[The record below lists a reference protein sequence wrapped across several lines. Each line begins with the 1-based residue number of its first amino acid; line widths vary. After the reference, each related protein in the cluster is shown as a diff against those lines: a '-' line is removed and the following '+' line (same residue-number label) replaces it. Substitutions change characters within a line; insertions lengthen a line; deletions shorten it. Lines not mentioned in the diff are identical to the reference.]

1 MLWWFQNLVGMLVA
15 VVFPFVVGA
24 DRAHDQVAEA
34 GAQSRVILEAVVLVV
49 SAVRGIHRG
58 SVFVL
63 VGHQVGGDGILAHF
77 I

>member
-1 MLWWFQNLVGMLVA
+1 
-15 VVFPFVVGA
+15 
-24 DRAHDQVAEA
+24 VAEA